1 MESAV
6 PTGTSAVAE
15 EKLLK
20 SIKSIKSINVTGRS
34 KKREKAMKKR
44 EKAMKLSSIERHAM
58 ICDDVNCDLQGLIG

>member
-15 EKLLK
+15 EKLL
-20 SIKSIKSINVTGRS
+20 KSIKSINVTGRS

-44 EKAMKLSSIERHAM
+44 EKAMKLSSIERHA
-58 ICDDVNCDLQGLIG
+58 LR

>member
-15 EKLLK
+15 EKLL
-20 SIKSIKSINVTGRS
+20 KSIKSINVTGRS